1 MVISTKKYEESHG
14 GKKPGG
20 FAQAWHFEVRGGKR
34 TETLKFENVEYSKAV
49 SLLRQM
55 ARTRLLGATHAEVLG

>member
-1 MVISTKKYEESHG
+1 MVISTKKYEESH

-34 TETLKFENVEYSKAV
+34 IETLKFENVEYSKAT